1 VSKEK
6 RKDFVLLAITSIAA
20 AIGMRSVFAASR
32 PLAWIAIVISDSYL
46 ALVLLFAAILSDDG
60 TVATRRAW
68 IAGLFPKRTTGLF
81 VVALLL
87 LSIVSGFA
95 GLYVGR
101 QVFSG
106 SKTPGDALYISLFT
120 LAFTDYGPNPAYGQF
135 VVVGEVASGILFLIA
150 AIPLLISRIATFDGP

>member
-1 VSKEK
+1 
-6 RKDFVLLAITSIAA
+6 
-20 AIGMRSVFAASR
+20 MRSVFSASR
-32 PLAWIAIVISDSYL
+32 PLAWIAIGISDAYL
-46 ALVLLFAAILSDDG
+46 ALVLLFAAILSDDS

-68 IAGLFPKRTTGLF
+68 ITRLLPKRTTGLF

-95 GLYVGR
+95 GLYVGT
-101 QVFSG
+101 QVFPV

-120 LAFTDYGPNPAYGQF
+120 LAFTDYGPKPGYGES

-150 AIPLLISRIATFDGP
+150 AIPLLISRIATFESP